1 MLIVERIEAHLRHL
15 YGIEDVVSGLERLCH
30 GAEFFSFQYCQK
42 VSVADVLFHILS
54 FNTL

>member
-42 VSVADVLFHILS
+42 VCGGRS
-54 FNTL
+54 FPHNVF